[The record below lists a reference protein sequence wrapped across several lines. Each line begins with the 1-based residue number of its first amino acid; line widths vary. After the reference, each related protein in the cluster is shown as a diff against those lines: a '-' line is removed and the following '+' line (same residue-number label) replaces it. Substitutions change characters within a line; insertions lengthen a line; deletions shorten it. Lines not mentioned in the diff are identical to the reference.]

1 MQSILSRPKITF
13 MLELERVRQAT
24 DSHSLAERVLTPS
37 RKVFMFVLG
46 CQAIREKISERMTLL
61 QDLIPGRNQT
71 TEEAIML
78 NICSPCSD
86 KMRYNPDCN
95 PIMHRDDYTVRVVNA
110 VSLNNSLLR
119 AKTPSRYYSLAKNM
133 PRFSATQLPSSD
145 GFVQPKT
152 WILGK

>member
-13 MLELERVRQAT
+13 MLELER
-24 DSHSLAERVLTPS
+24 
-37 RKVFMFVLG
+37 
-46 CQAIREKISERMTLL
+46 AIREKISERMTLL

-86 KMRYNPDCN
+86 KM
-95 PIMHRDDYTVRVVNA
+95 
-110 VSLNNSLLR
+110 SLLR